1 MFCPVCG
8 NPLVALD
15 ACTACRTPSTEFPW
29 PRSLPIGADE
39 VRYDLSDLEPLH
51 RAALTDVLRDEN
63 IAYRFESGI
72 VLVVAAADED
82 RVDEA
87 LSEVEAPAEEDIAL
101 AAAGDEEQVESDEA
115 AMDALS
121 ALYSSAERLG
131 RHPDSSHAAD
141 DLDAAAAVV
150 TSSEPPWGFDA
161 HLWARIGDVSGQLR
175 DKLDSGTIGDVM
187 LAAEELRD
195 LVRDHV

>member
-1 MFCPVCG
+1 MCG
-8 NPLVALD
+8 DALLAFD
-15 ACTACRTPSTEFPW
+15 ACNACRTPSTEFPW
-29 PRSLPIGADE
+29 LKSLPIDADE

-51 RAALTDVLRDEN
+51 RAALTDLLRHDN

-72 VLVVAAADED
+72 LLVAATPDED

-87 LSEVEAPAEEDIAL
+87 LSEVEAPAEEDLAL
-101 AAAGDEEQVESDEA
+101 AAAGDEEQAASDEA

-121 ALYSSAERLG
+121 ALYRSADRLA
-131 RHPDSSHAAD
+131 RHPDSSHAAA

-161 HLWARIGDVSGQLR
+161 RLWARIGELSGQLR
-175 DKLDSGTIGDVM
+175 DQVDGGTLGDVM
-187 LAAEELRD
+187 LAAEELRG